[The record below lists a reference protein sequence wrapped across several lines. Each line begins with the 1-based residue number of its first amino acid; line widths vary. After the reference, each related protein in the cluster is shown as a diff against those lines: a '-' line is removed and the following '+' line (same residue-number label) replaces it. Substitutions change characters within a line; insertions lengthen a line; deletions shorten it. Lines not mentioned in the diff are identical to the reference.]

1 LLEKIT
7 YKEAVLIIE
16 QLNTNSVPLKVMC
29 NDGLLYIAK
38 TVFKKHPPFE
48 DLINEIICNYFL
60 KIWEIKTFE
69 PCLIKIPKIVYD
81 EFNKS
86 NENIDKRYNNFD
98 FDKYIFFA
106 TPFIESSTELETY
119 NTVFNNKPEF
129 KKFDSPLDLIK
140 IGIFDF
146 WIANMDRRGS
156 NPNIL
161 LTTSDNDKFVFLPI
175 DHTQAFAYHSDY
187 KRLTISL
194 MESGQQK
201 SLLSTPISK
210 SIIKFADNKL
220 ITNLEADVI
229 HCINETINGMDFVF
243 SQVPSF
249 FGLSQAGKLKIK
261 YILSDK
267 DRNIKISKL
276 YLNYLK

>member
-1 LLEKIT
+1 MLEEIT
-7 YKEAVLIIE
+7 YKEAVLIVE
-16 QLNTNSVPLKVMC
+16 QHNTNSVPLKVMC

-38 TVFKKHPPFE
+38 TVFKTHPPFE

-60 KIWEIKTFE
+60 KIWELKTVE
-69 PCLIKIPKIVYD
+69 PCLIKIPQVVYD
-81 EFNKS
+81 EFIKS
-86 NENIDKRYNNFD
+86 NGNIDKRYNNFD
-98 FDKYIFFA
+98 FDKYIFFG
-106 TPFIESSTELETY
+106 TPFIENSTELETY
-119 NTVFNNKPEF
+119 NTVLKNKPEF

-161 LTTSDNDKFVFLPI
+161 LTTNDNDKFVFLPI
-175 DHTQAFAYHSDY
+175 DHTQAFAYQSNY
-187 KRLTISL
+187 KGLNISL

-210 SIIKFADNKL
+210 SILKFANNNI
-220 ITNLEADVI
+220 ITNLDADII
-229 HCINETINGMDFVF
+229 HYIDETITGMDFVF
-243 SQVPSF
+243 SQVPSS
-249 FGLSQAGKLKIK
+249 FGLSKAGKLKIK
-261 YILSDK
+261 QILSDK